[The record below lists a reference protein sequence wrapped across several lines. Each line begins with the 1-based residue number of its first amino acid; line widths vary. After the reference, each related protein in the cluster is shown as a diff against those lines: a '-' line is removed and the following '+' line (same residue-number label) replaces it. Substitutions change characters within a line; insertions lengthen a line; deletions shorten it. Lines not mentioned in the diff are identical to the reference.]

1 MMLVENPRGNYSFL
15 PAIGAF
21 SSGAVAMT
29 GYEVVRVVLAAPVP
43 YRKGLAGID
52 RFLGA
57 QGRPPQAL
65 CGVELRSP
73 RVMTFDEFAAF
84 NAEYFEELKKRN
96 IPVGGVNPVA
106 RTNVVPMV
114 EPPSEA
120 VLYAFSYTTPAQ
132 DAPLTFV
139 VAGGGDR
146 AVTGDKPASSDMIR
160 QGDVSAEGM
169 QEKVSYVLGLME
181 KRLAALGAAWPQV
194 TAVSVYTVQNIFPLL
209 APLLLPR
216 LGPAKI
222 HGLRWHFVRP
232 PVQGMEFEMDLSGA
246 RRLLVLNL

>member
-1 MMLVENPRGNYSFL
+1 MLVENPRGNYSFL

-21 SSGAVAMT
+21 SSGAVAMP

-43 YRKGLAGID
+43 YRSGLAGID
-52 RFLGA
+52 RFLLA

-65 CGVELRSP
+65 CGIELRSP
-73 RVMTFDEFAAF
+73 RPMTFEEFAAF
-84 NAEYFEELKKRN
+84 NREYFAELKQRD
-96 IPVGGVNPVA
+96 IAVDGVNPVA
-106 RTNVVPMV
+106 RTNVVPAL
-114 EPPSEA
+114 EPPAEGS
-120 VLYAFSYTTPAQ
+120 LYAFSYTTPAQ
-132 DAPLTFV
+132 NSPLTFV

-146 AVTGDKPASSDMIR
+146 VVKGEKPESSDMIR
-160 QGDVSAEGM
+160 HGDVSAEGM
-169 QEKVSYVLGLME
+169 QEKVSFVLGLME
-181 KRLAALGAAWPQV
+181 KRLAALGATWQQV

-232 PVQGMEFEMDLSGA
+232 PVQGMEFEMDLSGS
-246 RRLLVLNL
+246 RRMLVLEV

>member
-1 MMLVENPRGNYSFL
+1 MLVENPRGNYSFL

-21 SSGAVAMT
+21 SSGAVAT
-29 GYEVVRVVLAAPVP
+29 PGYEVVRVVLAAPVP

-52 RFLGA
+52 RFLRA

-73 RVMTFDEFAAF
+73 RPMTFDEFAAF
-84 NAEYFEELKKRN
+84 NGEYFDELKKRE
-96 IPVGGVNPVA
+96 IPVDGVNPVA
-106 RTNVVPMV
+106 RTNVVPALD
-114 EPPSEA
+114 PPAEA
-120 VLYAFSYTTPAQ
+120 SLYAFSYTTPAK
-132 DAPLTFV
+132 DSPLTFV

-146 AVTGDKPASSDMIR
+146 AIKGEQADASDMVR
-160 QGDVSAEGM
+160 RGDVSAEGM
-169 QEKVSYVLGLME
+169 QEKAVFVLGLME
-181 KRLAALGAAWPQV
+181 KRLAALGAGWPQV

-209 APLLLPR
+209 ASLLLPR

-232 PVQGMEFEMDLSGA
+232 PVQGMEFEMDLSGS
-246 RRLLVLNL
+246 RRMLVVDL